1 MKNKIIIIAG
11 IVLISY
17 FVGKQI
23 LKYQHKKFANE
34 AFKELYENLNRRN
47 YNHLESLVEI
57 SMIDTS
63 QLTTIQKEQLAKTE
77 DSIHAVIN
85 ENQRR

>member
-1 MKNKIIIIAG
+1 MIIIAG
-11 IVLISY
+11 IVVIGY
-17 FVGKQI
+17 VVGKQV

-34 AFKELYENLNRRN
+34 AFTELSENLNRKN

-63 QLTTIQKEQLAKTE
+63 QLTKIQKERLSKTE